1 MVTAIASF
9 NRSGMEAPRA
19 GFGGVVGGRTV
30 LFSETVICGGPDAD
44 WS

>member
-1 MVTAIASF
+1 MASF
-9 NRSGMEAPRA
+9 NRSGMEAPSA

-30 LFSETVICGGPDAD
+30 LLSETVICGGLGAG